1 MGRRRIVDVTLP
13 EGVER
18 TRAKGRVYY
27 YWNPHRGTAKQ
38 GERVP
43 LPNPYDY
50 PSAFKREIERLR
62 GPVKIVYP
70 PGSIGALV
78 GRFRDSEDFKAN
90 AESTR
95 TSYGL
100 HLDLFETVWGLL
112 PAKNLT
118 GEGVMQL
125 RDSKKDTP
133 GMANHMLSVGR
144 TLWKWAGPLGIV
156 EGNPF
161 LGVADLETD
170 DTGHIPWPSWASD
183 HVLQTAPPDLVR
195 LVRLGLATC
204 QRESDL
210 IRMGPEHRE
219 GPGIWCR
226 PKKTRKKRKAFNIP
240 LTPSDALMLDRWA
253 ETPMTFKA
261 SRWKAPIERHCAAV
275 YLYSPF
281 GRAFT
286 TSSLQQRWQ
295 RWLKGTSAGK
305 ELCDRWKTWV
315 ADMAR
320 KYEWDIDPEE
330 STNPTIHGLRGAG
343 ILIRRAE
350 GYDIDQIANDIGM
363 SRQMVD
369 RYMRFRDQ
377 MEVAAVGRERL
388 KLVAGTGP

>member
-118 GEGVMQL
+118 GQ
-125 RDSKKDTP
+125 
-133 GMANHMLSVGR
+133 
-144 TLWKWAGPLGIV
+144 
-156 EGNPF
+156 
-161 LGVADLETD
+161 
-170 DTGHIPWPSWASD
+170 
-183 HVLQTAPPDLVR
+183 
-195 LVRLGLATC
+195 
-204 QRESDL
+204 
-210 IRMGPEHRE
+210 
-219 GPGIWCR
+219 
-226 PKKTRKKRKAFNIP
+226 
-240 LTPSDALMLDRWA
+240 
-253 ETPMTFKA
+253 
-261 SRWKAPIERHCAAV
+261 
-275 YLYSPF
+275 
-281 GRAFT
+281 
-286 TSSLQQRWQ
+286 
-295 RWLKGTSAGK
+295 
-305 ELCDRWKTWV
+305 
-315 ADMAR
+315 
-320 KYEWDIDPEE
+320 
-330 STNPTIHGLRGAG
+330 
-343 ILIRRAE
+343 
-350 GYDIDQIANDIGM
+350 
-363 SRQMVD
+363 
-369 RYMRFRDQ
+369 
-377 MEVAAVGRERL
+377 
-388 KLVAGTGP
+388 